1 MKAVTTATVA
11 ANVATFDAVFAPH
24 VHPEISDQ
32 HREIIRAAITTVAID
47 ERTAATIVTL
57 LDKGAAAPEP
67 PMSVRDAVKLTGL
80 TPQGLNYHAR
90 KGRIRRAT
98 VPGSSRA
105 IGYVRADIMAI
116 VKGTNEK
123 ES

>member
-1 MKAVTTATVA
+1 MANATAA
-11 ANVATFDAVFAPH
+11 ANVATFDAVFAAH
-24 VHPEISDQ
+24 VHPEISDP
-32 HREIIRAAITTVAID
+32 HRSIIHATMNAAAID
-47 ERTAATIVTL
+47 ERTVAAILTL

-67 PMSVRDAVKLTGL
+67 PMSVAEAVKLTGL

-90 KGRIRRAT
+90 RGRLRRAT

-116 VKGTNEK
+116 IQGMGRAA
-123 ES
+123 